1 MYVTTAG
8 QVMLTLKKEQMPASS
23 STFATPQLSEFTQYH
38 VWYDAF
44 FYCCLSGYGFF
55 ICFMV

>member
-38 VWYDAF
+38 V
-44 FYCCLSGYGFF
+44 
-55 ICFMV
+55 